1 MQHEVRVDQRG
12 VLVNLIP
19 QYTDV
24 PQVRDEQAALTDV
37 ELAQHRRGI
46 DVEPES
52 EPEPITV
59 GDATPA
65 RAVRVATD
73 GGVVVFVVCVSTI
86 PSNVMRISTAHAG
99 EDAQSTT
106 AVLVIP
112 GGTRPTLH

>member
-37 ELAQHRRGI
+37 ELSQHRRGI
-46 DVEPES
+46 DVEPEP

-73 GGVVVFVVCVSTI
+73 GGIVVFVV
-86 PSNVMRISTAHAG
+86 
-99 EDAQSTT
+99 
-106 AVLVIP
+106 
-112 GGTRPTLH
+112 